1 MIFGALG
8 HRRACDFEVS
18 STGRATTRGVSRA
31 AQVTEGSGRVDIWI
45 VVAQADRPSLNVSYL
60 TPEARLRDRTFVK

>member
-18 STGRATTRGVSRA
+18 STGRATIRGVSRA
-31 AQVTEGSGRVDIWI
+31 AQVAEGCGEYDIGEGG
-45 VVAQADRPSLNVSYL
+45 YL
-60 TPEARLRDRTFVK
+60 DCSRAG